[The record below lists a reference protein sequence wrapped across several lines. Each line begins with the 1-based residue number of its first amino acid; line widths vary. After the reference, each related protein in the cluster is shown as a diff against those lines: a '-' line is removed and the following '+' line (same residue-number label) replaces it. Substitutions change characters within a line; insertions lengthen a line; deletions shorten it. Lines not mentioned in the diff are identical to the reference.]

1 MLCDLKDP
9 HGVPREYFDIV
20 TVNPPYWKKG
30 SGEERLSDVQAAA
43 RHEILCNIDDV
54 MKTASSLLKF
64 GGSLKLCQIPLRLAD
79 VICSMRSHGIEPKV
93 MQNVVNRKG
102 GKPWLVLI
110 SGKKGGKPGMELLPD
125 FEVYSDNGYSDE
137 MNRIY
142 YGTKMKKG

>member
-1 MLCDLKDP
+1 
-9 HGVPREYFDIV
+9 
-20 TVNPPYWKKG
+20 
-30 SGEERLSDVQAAA
+30 
-43 RHEILCNIDDV
+43 
-54 MKTASSLLKF
+54 
-64 GGSLKLCQIPLRLAD
+64 
-79 VICSMRSHGIEPKV
+79 MRSHGIEPKV

-110 SGKKGGKPGMELLPD
+110 SGKKRRQAGMELLPD

>member
-1 MLCDLKDP
+1 
-9 HGVPREYFDIV
+9 
-20 TVNPPYWKKG
+20 
-30 SGEERLSDVQAAA
+30 
-43 RHEILCNIDDV
+43 

-110 SGKKGGKPGMELLPD
+110 SGKKAASPEWSFSPILK
-125 FEVYSDNGYSDE
+125 FTV
-137 MNRIY
+137 
-142 YGTKMKKG
+142 TTATAMK